1 MKLPRGSLGNPVG
14 AMRYRLWEERAG
26 SGQQVLPTPLAPT
39 RRTHPRNY
47 SCLVPWKEEGRK
59 STTRLYGNKEGNQP
73 KRQGVTRRRHVHHG
87 QGLCGSVRQKS
98 DHSTMESGSSG
109 PVGFTVLGASGPS
122 TVVLSFC
129 RPTTFVRERE
139 GAEQGSSPEPSLR
152 PAAFE
157 WSRLCVR
164 LMLLGTKSCHTAKQE
179 PS

>member
-1 MKLPRGSLGNPVG
+1 MKQPRGSLGNPVG

-87 QGLCGSVRQKS
+87 QGLCGSVRQRS

-122 TVVLSFC
+122 MVVLSFC
-129 RPTTFVRERE
+129 CPATFCGSGKVQSR
-139 GAEQGSSPEPSLR
+139 GAPRSPASALR
-152 PAAFE
+152 HLNGAVCA
-157 WSRLCVR
+157 
-164 LMLLGTKSCHTAKQE
+164 LG
-179 PS
+179 